1 MHLFHDALVSFAER
15 RVIYMKL
22 KRQGFYKEMPHGDK
36 NDPSILQ
43 FIREKG
49 EIEEE
54 RIYQY
59 LKEGIV
65 LISCG
70 GVVED
75 IINPYNG
82 IVGCPDM
89 LTDGIW
95 LWPGDLAY
103 YVKKYH
109 LKIDKDFI
117 KTMRNN
123 NWHIRYIPI
132 IDYDN
137 LDIV

>member
-1 MHLFHDALVSFAER
+1 
-15 RVIYMKL
+15 MKL
-22 KRQGFYKEMPHGDK
+22 KRLGFYKEMPHGDK
-36 NDPSILQ
+36 NDPSIFQ

-49 EIEEE
+49 EMEEE

-65 LISCG
+65 LIACA

-75 IINPYNG
+75 IINSSNG
-82 IVGCPDM
+82 IAGCPDM
-89 LTDGIW
+89 LTDGTW

-103 YVKKYH
+103 YVKNYH
-109 LKIDKDFI
+109 LELDRDFI
-117 KTMRNN
+117 KTMRYN
-123 NWHIRYIPI
+123 NWHIKYISN